1 MKPWARAL
9 IWTKP
14 YRNTDDDMDNDAERF
29 LEHVYISSR
38 MLHKS
43 LLASLDRAIDMLD
56 MGSMRS
62 RMSTARNMVACGEGA
77 KSAIGSQLPAK
88 RIGLKADTGYAHLL
102 SYLDGKDFGAGI
114 SDVHRELVAERNLNM
129 SVAYGSLQKYLSA
142 NMLFS
147 TILPSMAMFGFVGY
161 SLINY
166 SNMVMFLFIF
176 AMLVAIPAAYAALQ
190 NKLRSLDV

>member
-1 MKPWARAL
+1 MLRQPRAR
-9 IWTKP
+9 IWKKP
-14 YRNTDDDMDNDAERF
+14 YRNTDDAMDRDAERF
-29 LEHVYISSR
+29 LEYVYINSQ

-56 MGSMRS
+56 RGSMRS
-62 RMSTARNMVACGEGA
+62 RMSTARNMIACGEDA
-77 KSAIGSQLPAK
+77 DRAIASQMPAK
-88 RIGLKADTGYAHLL
+88 VMKIGAGTGYVHLL
-102 SYLDGKDFGAGI
+102 SYLNGKDFGTGI
-114 SDVHRELVAERNLNM
+114 ADVHRELVAERNLNM
-129 SVAYGSLQKYLSA
+129 NVAYGSLQKYLSA

-176 AMLVAIPAAYAALQ
+176 AMLVVIPAAYAVLQ